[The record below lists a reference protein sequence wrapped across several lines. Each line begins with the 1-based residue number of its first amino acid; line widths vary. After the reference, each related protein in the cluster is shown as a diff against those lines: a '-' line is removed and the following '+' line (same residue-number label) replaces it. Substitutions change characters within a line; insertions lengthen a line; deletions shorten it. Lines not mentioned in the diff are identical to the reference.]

1 MRKEQRTIEK
11 EATKSFG
18 ERLKALC
25 DEGGSIEE
33 IKQQREHFTEDL
45 ILLRQTF
52 KVKQKHY

>member
-1 MRKEQRTIEK
+1 MRREQRTKEK
-11 EATKSFG
+11 EATKRFG

-33 IKQQREHFTEDL
+33 IKQRREHFTEDL

-52 KVKQKHY
+52 KVKQA